1 MKKMKKV
8 LLSFFGLSLSLVI
21 QAQNNTNWCGS
32 DQHLQQYLNEN
43 PSNQEMWD
51 IQMEQLRQ
59 KQAYFEQLG
68 NNGNEALRIVPV
80 VVHIIHD
87 NWSGNI
93 SDEQVEDALRVM
105 TEDFK
110 RLNTDSNDTRAL
122 FKPFAANCEL
132 EFRLAKIDPNGNCT
146 KGIVRVNSVLTNSAY
161 ENVKALSYWNSSKYF
176 NIWVVKTIAN
186 FTGGGG
192 TILGYAQFPGQ
203 GSWNTYGVVCRNDQ
217 FGTIGTATGA
227 DGRTMSHE
235 AGHCFGLLHTFQG
248 NCGSNCSTS
257 GDYVCDT
264 PPTYDATYAC
274 NLSQNTCSNDASGPS
289 AYNTNVVDQIENYM
303 SYDACQNM
311 FSLGQKARIN
321 AAIAQFSQ
329 LTSLVSNSN
338 NIATGTN
345 NGYVTQTCKPIA
357 DFKQSINMICTG
369 ASVVFSDMSYNA
381 PVTTRNWTFTNG
393 NPASSTDSTKSV
405 SYSTVGKHNV
415 SLTVAN
421 GVGNSTK
428 TVNGAV
434 IVSST
439 TASYSGWG
447 YQEGFEDAGTFSN
460 DWIVVDPS
468 GTRKWERITTTGYN
482 SASSIRILNL
492 TGNGE
497 GEWDEI
503 ISPSF
508 NISQVPNPEL
518 KFKVAYAQ
526 KNSSSND
533 NLRVYYSTNCGQS
546 WVLKYTKSGS
556 QFSSVSPTA
565 TNFVPNSPSQWKEE
579 TVSLSGISGN
589 SNLRIK
595 FYFKNGVGNNIYI
608 DDINIGGANSIN
620 ESLLESNA
628 LQVYPN
634 PATTGATVS
643 FTLLKEANF
652 ARLQIVDVLGKVVGT
667 VFNGA
672 SLNEGKHTVEINDF
686 SHFTSGV
693 YFIKLEADGQVFTQ
707 KLIIE

>member
-1 MKKMKKV
+1 MKKI
-8 LLSFFGLSLSLVI
+8 LLSCLVLSINFTLK
-21 QAQNNTNWCGS
+21 AQINAAWCGS
-32 DQHLQQYLNEN
+32 DHHLQQHLEANPNNKEN
-43 PSNQEMWD
+43 WD
-51 IQMEQLRQ
+51 MQLEQLRQ
-59 KQAYFEQLG
+59 KQEYFEQLG
-68 NNGNEALRIVPV
+68 NNTGEALRIVPV

-93 SDEQVEDALRVM
+93 TDEQVEDALRVM

-110 RLNTDSNDTRAL
+110 RLNTDTTDTRSL

-186 FTGGGG
+186 FTGGNG

-217 FGTIGTATGA
+217 FGTIGTAAGA

-248 NCGSNCSTS
+248 GCGSNCSTS
-257 GDYVCDT
+257 GDYICDT
-264 PPTYDATYAC
+264 PPAYDATYGC
-274 NLSQNTCSNDASGPS
+274 SLVQNTCTNDASGPS

-311 FSLGQKARIN
+311 FSLGQKSRIN
-321 AAIAQFSQ
+321 AAIAQYSQ

-345 NGYVTQTCKPIA
+345 NGYVVQTCKPIA
-357 DFKQSINMICTG
+357 DFKQSLNMICTG
-369 ASVVFSDMSYNA
+369 GSVIFSDMSYNA
-381 PVTTRNWTFTNG
+381 PIVSRSWTFTAG

-415 SLTVAN
+415 SLTATN

-428 TVNGAV
+428 TVTGAV

-447 YQEGFEDAGTFSN
+447 YQEGFENAGTFTN

-468 GTRKWERITTTGYN
+468 GSRKWERITTTGYN
-482 SASSIRILNL
+482 SSSSIRILNL

-565 TNFVPNSPSQWKEE
+565 TNFVPSSPSQWKEE
-579 TVSLSGISGN
+579 IVSLNNITGN
-589 SNLRIK
+589 SNIRIK

-620 ESLLESNA
+620 ESLLENNT
-628 LQVYPN
+628 LHIYPN
-634 PATTGATVS
+634 PASTGATIS
-643 FTLLKEANF
+643 FNLLKDANF
-652 ARLQIVDVLGKVVGT
+652 VQLQIVDVIGKVVGT
-667 VFNGA
+667 VFNGT
-672 SLNEGKHTVEINDF
+672 SLNQGKHTVEINDF
-686 SHFTSGV
+686 SNFTSGV
-693 YFIKLEADGQVFTQ
+693 YFIKLETDGQVFTQ